1 LPPEEPPL
9 WEGIE
14 GLDPAPPRPVAAT
27 PPTTGRGFVV
37 RTDGAARGNP
47 GPASLGAVLVD
58 ASRADARDPSARP
71 DATISEYLGRQTN
84 NVAEYTGVVRA
95 LDLARRLGAAEVH
108 LLLDSKLI
116 VEQLSGRWRVKHP
129 AMATLHQAS
138 LELLRGF
145 SKWTARHVP
154 RAQNSAAD
162 ALANEAIDRVAA
174 GGPAAVEW
182 VAETVRTG

>member
-1 LPPEEPPL
+1 VTREEPPL

-14 GLDPAPPRPVAAT
+14 TLDPGPVGQVGASHRS
-27 PPTTGRGFVV
+27 GRSFVI

-47 GPASLGAVLVD
+47 GPASLGALLVD
-58 ASRADARDPSARP
+58 AARP
-71 DATISEYLGRQTN
+71 DAAEPLAPPDASISEYLGRQTN

-95 LDLARRLGAAEVH
+95 LDLARRLDAAEVH

-116 VEQLSGRWRVKHP
+116 VEQLAGRWRVKDP
-129 AMATLHQAS
+129 KLAPLHAS
-138 LELLRGF
+138 ARSLLAGF
-145 SKWTARHVP
+145 SRWTARHVP
-154 RAQNSAAD
+154 RAQNAAAD

-182 VAETVRTG
+182 IGETGAGP